1 MAVKKSPTKK
11 QAHQKNDSDLHSQ
24 LQSITEALQRERA
37 DAENMRRRHAQDI
50 KALKQSVKVDIVSEI
65 LPVIDNFE
73 RSLKHVPSELEDNEY
88 IKGVQ
93 AIVRQFD
100 KVLTDMGVGRIAT
113 VGTVFDPNLHEAV
126 SMDDTVG
133 GDVDI
138 VCDELQSG
146 YSIEGQVVRPAMVRV
161 KTKKS

>member
-11 QAHQKNDSDLHSQ
+11 QAHQKKDSDLHSQ

-50 KALKQSVKVDIVSEI
+50 KDLKQSVKVEIVSEI

-133 GDVDI
+133 GDIEI
-138 VCDELQSG
+138 VCEELQSG
-146 YSIEGQVVRPAMVRV
+146 YYIEGQVVRPAMVRV